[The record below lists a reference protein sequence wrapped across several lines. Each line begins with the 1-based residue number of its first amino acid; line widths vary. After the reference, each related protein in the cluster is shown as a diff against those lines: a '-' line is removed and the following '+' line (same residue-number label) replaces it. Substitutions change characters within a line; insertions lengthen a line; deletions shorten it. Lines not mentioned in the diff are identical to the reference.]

1 MRQYV
6 TTLLPLPP
14 MPSPWPHDSVEI
26 ADYSIGLHTPFLTP
40 WPCGVCKQVD
50 RAVKTHRQ
58 RIKTSLLNEVLS
70 DALMWQ
76 KPPAV
81 KASQIGRIYYCN
93 QVTHLFTGKKR

>member
-1 MRQYV
+1 
-6 TTLLPLPP
+6 
-14 MPSPWPHDSVEI
+14 MPSLGPLSLPCPRP
-26 ADYSIGLHTPFLTP
+26 LLTR
-40 WPCGVCKQVD
+40 WLYIVCKQVD

-93 QVTHLFTGKKR
+93 QVTAPSFSTNRCINI

>member
-1 MRQYV
+1 MQ
-6 TTLLPLPP
+6 
-14 MPSPWPHDSVEI
+14 
-26 ADYSIGLHTPFLTP
+26 
-40 WPCGVCKQVD
+40 QVD

-93 QVTHLFTGKKR
+93 QVTVFP